1 MMSTATAPT
10 IAEGHGVPN
19 VAGGRPRRFGTRR
32 RALLLGCA
40 AVLLVLAAAANYG
53 PLHEWRDAR
62 ARLEKKQ
69 AQVADLSHQQ
79 AQLEAQLKKLGD
91 SSYLEGLVRQDLT
104 YARPGEDVFIVS
116 GLSGGA
122 SGQASTPAAGA
133 AAGQKPGILERM
145 LSALGRVF

>member
-1 MMSTATAPT
+1 MSTATAPT
-10 IAEGHGVPN
+10 IAEGQGASN
-19 VAGGRPRRFGTRR
+19 VAGAKPRGFGARR
-32 RALLLGCA
+32 RVLLLGCA

-62 ARLEKKQ
+62 GRLEKKQ
-69 AQVADLSHQQ
+69 TQVADLSHQN

-116 GLSGGA
+116 GLAGDA

-133 AAGQKPGILERM
+133 AAGHKPGILERI

>member
-1 MMSTATAPT
+1 MSTATAPT
-10 IAEGHGVPN
+10 IAEGHGASN
-19 VAGGRPRRFGTRR
+19 VAGAKPRGFGARR

-40 AVLLVLAAAANYG
+40 AVLLVLAVGANYG

-69 AQVADLSHQQ
+69 AQVADLSRQK

-116 GLSGGA
+116 GLAGDT
-122 SGQASTPAAGA
+122 SGQAGSLAAGT
-133 AAGQKPGILERM
+133 AAGQKPGILERI